1 MADMTNFQCPA
12 CTGPLHF
19 VGQSGKV
26 ECEYCG
32 SSFTTQEIEAK
43 YAKAEPEKELAEGE
57 EAEVPADSEKVQGE
71 WDNSGMSEDWGS
83 DAEGMKVYNCKSC
96 GAELICDST
105 TAATECPY
113 CGNPTVMQDQF
124 AGALRPEFMIPF
136 KITKEQAIEAM
147 KNHYK
152 GKKLLPRAF
161 SSSNHMQEIK
171 GVYVPFWMYDSKGAV
186 NVWFRGE
193 RVRRKETSTERIV
206 ETQHYQIHR
215 MGSVAFNKIPVDASS
230 KMPDEYMD
238 SIEPFNYDELTD
250 FSVSYLPGYM
260 ADKYDVSVDD
270 CSERADKRLVESA
283 VQAMRNTIDD
293 NYDKVSIQSKVVH
306 INRGKVHYALLP
318 VWLLTTKFNG
328 ENFLFAINGQTGKC
342 VSKLPVDKGL
352 AKMYFAIY
360 AAIISVILTVI
371 AIFAL

>member
-1 MADMTNFQCPA
+1 MTNFQCPA

-19 VGQSGKV
+19 AGQSGKV
-26 ECEYCG
+26 ECEFCG
-32 SSFTTQEIEAK
+32 SSFTTQEIESK

-57 EAEVPADSEKVQGE
+57 EAEVPADSEKISGE
-71 WDNSGMSEDWGS
+71 WDGSGMSEDWGA
-83 DAEGMKVYNCKSC
+83 DADGMKTYNCKSC
-96 GAELICDST
+96 GAELICDSS

-113 CGNPTVMQDQF
+113 CGNPTVMQNQF
-124 AGALRPEFMIPF
+124 AGSLKPEYMIPF

-161 SSSNHMQEIK
+161 SSTNHMQEIK
-171 GVYVPFWMYDSKGAV
+171 GVYVPFWLYDSKGAV
-186 NVWFRGE
+186 NAWFKGE
-193 RVRRKETSTERIV
+193 CVHKKETSTERIV
-206 ETQHYQIHR
+206 ETEHYQIHR
-215 MGSVAFNKIPVDASS
+215 MGSVAFEKIPVDASS

-260 ADKYDVSVDD
+260 ADKYDVSIED
-270 CSERADKRLVESA
+270 CSERADNRLVESA
-283 VQAMRNTIDD
+283 VQAMRNTISSRY
-293 NYDKVSIQSKVVH
+293 NRVSLQSKVVN

-328 ENFLFAINGQTGKC
+328 ENYLFAVNGQTGKC

-352 AKMYFAIY
+352 AKQYFAIY
-360 AAIISVILTVI
+360 AAIISVILVAI
-371 AIFAL
+371 AMFAL